1 MFLRESLNV
10 NTQTLTYSGL
20 EDFGDES
27 LSKKNSNLKANHAL
41 VMMWQSLGEN
51 MVQPIAVFASH
62 GPIKGCIIAMINNNT
77 VQF

>member
-1 MFLRESLNV
+1 MFLRKSLNV
-10 NTQTLTYSGL
+10 TTHTLTYSGL
-20 EDFGDES
+20 EEFGDES

-62 GPIKGCIIAMINNNT
+62 GPIKGFIIAMINYNT
-77 VQF
+77 V